1 MMVELRETS
10 CKASPHEPG
19 SEMSQRLDY
28 SAQSPIGMKAIG
40 SVSVYGYVS
49 QCGLPAQLID
59 LVYLRVSQINGCAY
73 CIDMHSHDLMK
84 HGVPMSKIL
93 LAAAWRETGDLFDNK
108 ERAAL
113 QWAEAVTL
121 VSETHVPDEAFQLI
135 RDAFSEKE
143 VADLT
148 IAIGLMNIF
157 NRMAISIR
165 VLPGAAA

>member
-1 MMVELRETS
+1 
-10 CKASPHEPG
+10 
-19 SEMSQRLDY
+19 MSQRLDY

-40 SVSVYGYVS
+40 SVYGYVS
-49 QCGLPAQLID
+49 QCGLAAQLID

-73 CIDMHSHDLMK
+73 CIDMHSRDLIK
-84 HGVPMSKIL
+84 HGVPMSKVL
-93 LAAAWRETGDLFDNK
+93 LTAAWRETGNLFDDK

-121 VSETHVPDEAFQLI
+121 VSETHVPDEAFELV

-157 NRMAISIR
+157 NRMAISFR
-165 VLPGAAA
+165 VPPGAAA